1 MAGKEWEGQEVVLS
15 PPKEP
20 SGNGKW
26 LSVDGEDF
34 EVLPMEIK
42 LRPRYLTFYT
52 HEPI

>member
-1 MAGKEWEGQEVVLS
+1 MSGKEWEGQEVVLT

-42 LRPRYLTFYT
+42 LRPRHLTFYT